1 MLKGAAVRGV
11 RVPDDLSVVGFDD
24 ILFAALTDPP
34 LTTIAL
40 PREEIG
46 HAAVEALLHTA
57 TTGDKGG
64 REYKIIPKLVVREST
79 GPVTKKQS
87 R

>member
-1 MLKGAAVRGV
+1 
-11 RVPDDLSVVGFDD
+11 VPEDVSVVSFDD

-34 LTTIAL
+34 LTTLAL

-46 HAAVEALLHTA
+46 RAAVEALLHTIN
-57 TTGDKGG
+57 DKDKMG
-64 REYKIIPKLVVREST
+64 RAYKITPKLVIRAST
-79 GPVTKKQS
+79 GPVPAARSLKGKRQ